1 MGPPGGRENRQ
12 YERVALESRNVW
24 NISEGGAYI
33 INKNPRSTG
42 SILQFE
48 YRLEHVNKTFKAL
61 ARVVRTLYR
70 PNPKTG
76 EPAGMA
82 IQFIKISDK
91 DRELLQEYLK
101 KTKPPP
107 TG

>member
-1 MGPPGGRENRQ
+1 MNSQKGRDNRK
-12 YERVALESRNVW
+12 YERVFLESRHLW
-24 NISEGGAYI
+24 NLSEGGAYI
-33 INKNPRSTG
+33 ISRNPRKTG

-61 ARVVRTLYR
+61 AKVVRTLYH

-82 IQFIKISDK
+82 LQFIKVSDK
-91 DRELLQEYLK
+91 DRALLKEYLEK
-101 KTKPPP
+101 ASTVAE
-107 TG
+107 